1 MSSSPEPA
9 HLNNHHR
16 NTLRQLFEEPESH
29 NIEWHAVMSLLDAVG
44 SVAEHHDGT
53 VTVKVGAHTEYLDP
67 PASKDIDP
75 QMVADLRRLL
85 ARAGYQG

>member
-29 NIEWHAVMSLLDAVG
+29 NIEWHAVLSLLAAVG
-44 SVAEHHDGT
+44 TVEEHHDGT
-53 VTVKVGAHTEYLDP
+53 VTAKVGAHTEYLNP
-67 PASKDIDP
+67 PADKDIDP
-75 QMVADLRRLL
+75 EIVPDLRRLL
-85 ARAGYQG
+85 ARAGYEG

>member
-1 MSSSPEPA
+1 MSPSPEPE

-29 NIEWHAVMSLLDAVG
+29 NIEWHAALSLLAAVG
-44 SVAEHHDGT
+44 SVEEHHDGT
-53 VTVKVGAHTEYLDP
+53 VTVKIGPHVEYLDQ

>member
-1 MSSSPEPA
+1 MSPSLEPE

-29 NIEWHAVMSLLDAVG
+29 NIEWHAVLSLLAAIG
-44 SVAEHHDGT
+44 SVEEHHDGS
-53 VTVKVGAHTEYLDP
+53 VNVKVGAHTEYLDP
-67 PASKDIDP
+67 PASKDLDP
-75 QMVADLRRLL
+75 QTVADLRRLL